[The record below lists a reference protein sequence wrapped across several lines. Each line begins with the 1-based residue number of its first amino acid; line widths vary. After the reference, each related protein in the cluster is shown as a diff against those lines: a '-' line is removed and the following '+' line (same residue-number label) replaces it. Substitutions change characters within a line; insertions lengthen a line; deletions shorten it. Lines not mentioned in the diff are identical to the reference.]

1 MARRVQAGFAW
12 VPSRPAF
19 VRHLHVSPP
28 RWNPPER
35 DEVLFVRED
44 TPYLGS
50 TTFSLVMGQELLVEA
65 TPAFEALPCA
75 CALEMRSLRFDFA
88 PYEGRVMHL
97 FASEPGVLADVPKIE
112 ESVGGSAGLLL
123 DALLVRLGGL
133 IAARAS
139 NRELRRLVER
149 AWVLGRD
156 VAACVAAEVD
166 LSLVEPWEEAT

>member
-35 DEVLFVRED
+35 DEALFVRED

-65 TPAFEALPCA
+65 TPA
-75 CALEMRSLRFDFA
+75 
-88 PYEGRVMHL
+88 
-97 FASEPGVLADVPKIE
+97 PGSTIQKPGQIVD
-112 ESVGGSAGLLL
+112 
-123 DALLVRLGGL
+123 
-133 IAARAS
+133 
-139 NRELRRLVER
+139 
-149 AWVLGRD
+149 
-156 VAACVAAEVD
+156 VD
-166 LSLVEPWEEAT
+166 LEGPAE